1 MAFNITTPAFEQ
13 GASIPEVH
21 SCKGDDTS
29 PLLRWDAEP
38 KGTETFALIMED
50 PDAPGGT
57 FTHWMIYNLPDDCHE
72 LEKVIPIEKHLENGA
87 IQAKNDFGKIGYGGP
102 CPPEGE
108 EHRYFFKIFA
118 LNRQIPRE
126 SINSR
131 EDFLEAIDGYILDE
145 AEYMGKFRL

>member
-1 MAFNITTPAFEQ
+1 MAFNLTTPAFEQ

-29 PLLRWDAEP
+29 PLLRWDGEP

-57 FTHWMIYNLPDDCHE
+57 FTHWMVYNLPDDCHE